1 MSVQGRGAAATA
13 RRRPCLSACAKPANG
28 VTTDF
33 GVELAITSGVP
44 KSNKEEPLID
54 RLEDSVPKPLGFSA
68 FAPEWL
74 TSGAAGRRPAIP
86 APGSALGSHPCVA
99 TILRPGE
106 ASIAGMPRLSHTNQ
120 KLLAAAATDAVQQR
134 QVLAAVR
141 WPVLK

>member
-1 MSVQGRGAAATA
+1 VIVGTGRGGH
-13 RRRPCLSACAKPANG
+13 RQAKPMP
-28 VTTDF
+28 VH
-33 GVELAITSGVP
+33 LQ
-44 KSNKEEPLID
+44 EEPLID
-54 RLEDSVPKPLGFSA
+54 LLWDSVPKPLGFSA
-68 FAPEWL
+68 CAPEWL

-106 ASIAGMPRLSHTNQ
+106 ASIAGMPRLGHTNE

-134 QVLAAVR
+134 QVLAAAR

>member
-1 MSVQGRGAAATA
+1 MKALGPEGAP
-13 RRRPCLSACAKPANG
+13 RIDVSCE
-28 VTTDF
+28 
-33 GVELAITSGVP
+33 ELEA
-44 KSNKEEPLID
+44 
-54 RLEDSVPKPLGFSA
+54 
-68 FAPEWL
+68 EWL

-86 APGSALGSHPCVA
+86 APGPALGSHPCVA

-120 KLLAAAATDAVQQR
+120 KLLAAAPTDAVQQR